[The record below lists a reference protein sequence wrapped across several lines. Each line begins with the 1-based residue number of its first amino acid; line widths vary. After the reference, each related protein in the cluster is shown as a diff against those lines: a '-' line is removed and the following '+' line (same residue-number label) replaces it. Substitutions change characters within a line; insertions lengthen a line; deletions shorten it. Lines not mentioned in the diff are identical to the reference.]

1 MLHHQQQLL
10 HRSLPL
16 LALHNVYR
24 KAHLRKIGTLN
35 SCEWHPMQFFGAYRR
50 TTGYRHRR
58 HNISIPNATR
68 ATHLAVAVELVSVVP
83 PVGGLPAALR
93 LVVAVA
99 LANTAALLAGRG
111 KTASLTV
118 LVNRV
123 GDPVDA
129 SIAADGLVVG
139 VDTDDLEVLV
149 HTVLVHP
156 VRVEHTQVGSL
167 ATNTLL
173 GENAERAV
181 GLKVVHTLVDG
192 LAVRSTL
199 RSMLL
204 AVATAHA
211 NTVDH
216 VALLGLVTHT
226 ASLVGARRARGAVDD
241 VQLAVLPAAHTQEE
255 AEDVAL
261 LLLVELLEVLVGT
274 HLVR

>member
-1 MLHHQQQLL
+1 
-10 HRSLPL
+10 
-16 LALHNVYR
+16 
-24 KAHLRKIGTLN
+24 
-35 SCEWHPMQFFGAYRR
+35 MQFFGTYRR

-58 HNISIPNATR
+58 RNISIPNATR
-68 ATHLAVAVELVSVVP
+68 ATRLAVAVELVSVVP

-93 LVVAVA
+93 LVEAVA
-99 LANTAALLAGRG
+99 LANTAALLASRG
-111 KTASLTV
+111 KTTSLTV

-123 GDPVDA
+123 GDPVDTG
-129 SIAADGLVVG
+129 IAADGLVVR
-139 VDTDDLEVLV
+139 VDTDDLKVLV
-149 HTVLVHP
+149 HTVLVYP

-173 GENAERAV
+173 SENAERAV
-181 GLKVVHTLVDG
+181 GLKVVHTLVNG
-192 LAVRSTL
+192 LTVRSTL
-199 RSMLL
+199 MSMLL

-211 NTVDH
+211 NTVNH
-216 VALLGLVTHT
+216 VALLGLVTQT
-226 ASLVGARRARGAVDD
+226 ASLVGARRARGAVDN